1 MRILFAS
8 GPGLGHLLPLVPLAS
23 AARDAGHDVVVAA
36 GAGLATV
43 LGSAGLRHL
52 PAGPATLGDAIAPFP
67 ELADL
72 VGPERAKFMIR
83 HVFGQVVAEAMAS
96 AVVALA
102 ADWRPDVVVHE
113 DMEFGTWIAAER
125 LGIPSVSVQVVA
137 WRPRVRGTAAPSL
150 NPLREAHGLAVDPE
164 LRGLYGALFLTTRPP
179 ALRDP
184 AAPMPEPLAELRP
197 EPEGD
202 QVPGGSE
209 ADHAS
214 WLNGAPRRR
223 PRVAVTLGTVNA
235 HRHDILRPI
244 LDGLAGD
251 DIEVVVG
258 LGADPAD
265 LGDVAANI
273 RVERYVP
280 MSRLLPTSDAV
291 IFHAGSGT
299 MLSALAAGIPL
310 VMVPLAAD
318 QPENA
323 ERGAAAGVGRVV
335 HPAELT
341 PDAARRVVDDVLGD
355 PRYRDR
361 ARAVAIEIAAMP
373 GPAEAVERIEQ
384 VVEARTA

>member
-1 MRILFAS
+1 MRVLFGS
-8 GPGLGHLLPLVPLAS
+8 GPGLGHLLPLLPLAS
-23 AARDAGHDVVVAA
+23 AARDAGHDVVVAT
-36 GAGLATV
+36 GAGLAPI
-43 LGSAGLRHL
+43 LGSAGFAHL
-52 PAGPATLGDAIAPFP
+52 AVGPATLGEAMAPFP

-72 VGPERAKFMIR
+72 VGAERVRFMIR

-96 AVVALA
+96 GVLALA

-125 LGIPSVSVQVVA
+125 LGIPSASVQVVA
-137 WRPRVRGTAAPSL
+137 WRPHVRGTVATSL
-150 NPLREAHGLAVDPE
+150 NPLRETHGLAADPE
-164 LRGLYGALFLTTRPP
+164 LRGLYGSLFFTTRPP

-184 AAPMPEPLAELRP
+184 GPPMPFPLAELRP

-202 QVPGGSE
+202 QVPADPE
-209 ADHAS
+209 ADHTS
-214 WLNGAPRRR
+214 WLNGAHRSR

-244 LDGLAGD
+244 LDGLAGHD
-251 DIEVVVG
+251 VDVVVG
-258 LGADPAD
+258 LGADPVD
-265 LGDVAANI
+265 LGNVAANI

-280 MSRLLPTSDAV
+280 MSRLLPASDAV
-291 IFHAGSGT
+291 VFHAGSGT

-341 PDAARRVVDDVLGD
+341 PDSARRAVDDVLGD
-355 PRYRDR
+355 PRYLDR
-361 ARAVAIEIAAMP
+361 ARVVAVEIAAMP

-384 VVEARTA
+384 VAETGSA